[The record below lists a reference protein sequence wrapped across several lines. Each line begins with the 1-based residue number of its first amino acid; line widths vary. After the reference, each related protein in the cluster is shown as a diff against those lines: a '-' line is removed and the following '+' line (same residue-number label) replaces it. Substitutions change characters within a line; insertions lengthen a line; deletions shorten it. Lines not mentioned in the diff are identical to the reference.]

1 MGKLSARLHNESEAN
16 VPGEKPRH
24 KRTDDKPE
32 HDEQN
37 AEFERFEK
45 LTEIL
50 LRVPKEEVDEKRR
63 EYERER
69 EKKRL

>member
-1 MGKLSARLHNESEAN
+1 

-24 KRTDDKPE
+24 RQTDDKPE

-37 AEFERFEK
+37 AEFERFEDFVK
-45 LTEIL
+45 KIAA
-50 LRVPKEEVDEKRR
+50 VPKEEVDERRR

-69 EKKRL
+69 QAERAKRKRAG